1 LDNREAR
8 ALAKSGD
15 LELTGTFIVLLYTYD
30 TFRRLSIY
38 NFDHKHVAMEMFE
51 EGCDSLL
58 IRALGNSPKLRILDY
73 LLDYKLNDFT
83 KKEIVEALG
92 MSKLTLY
99 KYFKDLEGLG
109 LDTATRKIG
118 RATLYK
124 VNLENPMVKMII
136 EYETK
141 LSLKI
146 AEKEAEKIRKPIAV
160 R

>member
-1 LDNREAR
+1 M
-8 ALAKSGD
+8 K
-15 LELTGTFIVLLYTYD
+15 
-30 TFRRLSIY
+30 
-38 NFDHKHVAMEMFE
+38 MEE
-51 EGCDSLL
+51 DSLL

-92 MSKLTLY
+92 MSKLTFY
-99 KYFKDLEGLG
+99 KYFKDLEELG
-109 LDTATRKIG
+109 LVTASRKIG

-124 VNLENPMVKMII
+124 VNLNNPIVKMLI

-141 LSLKI
+141 LSLQI
-146 AEKEAEKIRKPIAV
+146 AEQEAEKMKKPVAV

>member
-1 LDNREAR
+1 
-8 ALAKSGD
+8 
-15 LELTGTFIVLLYTYD
+15 
-30 TFRRLSIY
+30 
-38 NFDHKHVAMEMFE
+38 MEMAE
-51 EGCDSLL
+51 EGYDSLL

-92 MSKLTLY
+92 MSKLTFY
-99 KYFKDLEGLG
+99 KYFKDLDQLG
-109 LDTATRKIG
+109 LVIASRKIG

-124 VNLENPMVKMII
+124 VNLENPMVKMLI

-141 LSLKI
+141 LSLQI
-146 AEKEAEKIRKPIAV
+146 AEQEAEKMKKPLAA

>member
-1 LDNREAR
+1 MEAH
-8 ALAKSGD
+8 
-15 LELTGTFIVLLYTYD
+15 
-30 TFRRLSIY
+30 
-38 NFDHKHVAMEMFE
+38 N
-51 EGCDSLL
+51 SLL

-73 LLDYKLNDFT
+73 LLDYKLNNFT

-92 MSKLTLY
+92 MSQLTFY
-99 KYFKDLEGLG
+99 KYFKDLEDLG
-109 LDTATRKIG
+109 LVTATRKIG

-141 LSLKI
+141 LSLQI
-146 AEKEAEKIRKPIAV
+146 AEQEAEKMRKLIAA